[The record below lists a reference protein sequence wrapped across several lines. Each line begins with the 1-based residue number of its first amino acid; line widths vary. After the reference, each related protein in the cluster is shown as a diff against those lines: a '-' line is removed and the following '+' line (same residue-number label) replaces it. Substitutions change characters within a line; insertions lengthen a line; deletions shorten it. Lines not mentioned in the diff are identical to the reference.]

1 MKKVFLGFL
10 AAASIATVNAQNP
23 KTSMTNAAMSLE
35 MYDTDPS
42 KIEELEKAKNDIDYA
57 AGHEKTASDPK
68 VWRYRG
74 KIYNRIAFNAKLK
87 AENKDAGVLAL
98 ESFAKS
104 WDLEAAKLKEK
115 GKDIA
120 KIPAKA
126 EFKTGFE
133 GACRALYNGGADA
146 YNAQD
151 YDLAYK
157 CFTGILTIKPKT
169 IKGLAKKPVN
179 LVTSSKIDMEQ
190 EAARL
195 GGMSAVQLGKPQE
208 AEDLLL
214 PLLDGKK
221 ISEKL
226 IPTTYSMLAGAWQK
240 GGNMEKAKATLA
252 KARKEYPTNQNLLIA
267 EINIA
272 LTEGKLQELEGKLK
286 QAVEGDKENV
296 ELHFVLGNVYD
307 GIFREKLEAGEAD
320 LAKDF
325 FGKAVSWYKKATEID
340 TKHFNSCY
348 SLGALH
354 VNYSNS
360 FAKAMNEITN
370 MKDPKFKQLETRYN
384 ELLDLGLAHLQAA
397 EEIKPDDLGVAIA
410 LKEVYGRKN
419 DEANYTKYKAKV
431 EAIQKKG

>member
-1 MKKVFLGFL
+1 MKKFFLGFL
-10 AAASIATVNAQNP
+10 AIASATTINAQNP
-23 KTSMTNAAMSLE
+23 RTSMVNASMSLE
-35 MYDTDPS
+35 MYDTDPT
-42 KIEELEKAKNDIDYA
+42 KIEELKKAKEDIDYA
-57 AGHEKTASDPK
+57 AGHETTAKDPK

-87 AENKDAGVLAL
+87 ADNKDAGISAL
-98 ESFAKS
+98 ESFSTA
-104 WDLEAAKLKEK
+104 WDLEAEKLKAK

-126 EFKTGFE
+126 DFKSGFE

-146 YNAQD
+146 YNAED

-157 CFTGILTIKPKT
+157 SFMGILTIRPKT
-169 IKGLAKKPVN
+169 AKGLAKKPVS
-179 LVTSSKIDMEQ
+179 LKTITKIDMEQ

-195 GGMSAVQLGKPQE
+195 GGMAAVQLEKPKE
-208 AEDLLL
+208 AEYLLM

-221 ISEKL
+221 IDEKL

-240 GGNMEKAKATLA
+240 SGDNGKAKEILA
-252 KARKEYPTNQNLLIA
+252 KARKEYPTNQSLLIA

-272 LTEGKLQELEGKLK
+272 LSEGKLQELEGKLK

-320 LAKDF
+320 MAKSF
-325 FGKAVSWYKKATEID
+325 FDKAVSWYDKAAEID
-340 TKHFNSCY
+340 PKHFNSSY

-360 FAKAMNEITN
+360 YAKAMNEITN
-370 MKDPKFKQLETRYN
+370 MKDPKYKEYKDRYN
-384 ELLDLGLAHLQAA
+384 ELLDLGLAYLQTA
-397 EEIKPDDLGVAIA
+397 EEIKPNDLGVAIA
-410 LKEVYGRKN
+410 LKEVYSRKD
-419 DEANYTKYKAKV
+419 DEANYMKYKAKV
-431 EAIQKKG
+431 QELNKK

>member
-1 MKKVFLGFL
+1 MKKFFLGFL
-10 AAASIATVNAQNP
+10 AVASAATVYAQNP

-42 KIEELEKAKNDIDYA
+42 KIDELEKAKNDIDYA

-98 ESFAKS
+98 ESFSKS

-126 EFKTGFE
+126 DFKAGFE

-146 YNAQD
+146 YNAAN
-151 YDLAYK
+151 YELAYK
-157 CFTGILTIKPKT
+157 SFTGILTIKPKT
-169 IKGLAKKPVN
+169 GAGLAKKPVS
-179 LVTSSKIDMEQ
+179 LITSSKIDMEQ

-195 GGMSAVQLGKPQE
+195 GGMAAIQLGKPKE
-208 AEDLLL
+208 AEYLLS

-226 IPTTYSMLAGAWQK
+226 IPTTYSMLAAAWQK
-240 GGNMEKAKATLA
+240 DGNLA
-252 KARKEYPTNQNLLIA
+252 KAKEVLATARKSYPTNQSLLIA

-272 LTEGKLQELEGKLK
+272 LSEGKLEELEGKLK

-307 GIFREKLEAGEAD
+307 EIFRKKLEAGEPD

-325 FGKAVSWYKKATEID
+325 FGKAVNWYSKGIEID
-340 TKHFNSCY
+340 PKHFNSSY
-348 SLGALH
+348 SLGAIH

-360 FAKAMNEITN
+360 FAKAMNEITD
-370 MKDPKFKQLETRYN
+370 MKDPKFKELETRYN
-384 ELLDLGLAHLQAA
+384 ELLDLGLVHLQKA
-397 EEIKPDDLGVAIA
+397 EEINPRDIGVAIA

-419 DEANYTKYKAKV
+419 DENNYTKYKTKV
-431 EAIQKKG
+431 ETLQQGK